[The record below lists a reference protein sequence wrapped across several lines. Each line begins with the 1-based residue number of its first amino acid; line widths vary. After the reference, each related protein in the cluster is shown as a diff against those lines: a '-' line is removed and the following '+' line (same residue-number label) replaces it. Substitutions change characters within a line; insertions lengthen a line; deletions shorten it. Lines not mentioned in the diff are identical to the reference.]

1 MVLGIPK
8 MMQKTEI
15 IKVQRRNWIE
25 LLESESQLIDYGK
38 VGRGGMIGKALWQLA
53 NKAGRIEV
61 YKLGRLFNVGQ
72 REN

>member
-38 VGRGGMIGKALWQLA
+38 VGRGGMRQAKNLA
-53 NKAGRIEV
+53 KHSDN
-61 YKLGRLFNVGQ
+61 
-72 REN
+72 